1 MPSVPASRPTSPTA
15 LSKHPIF
22 APKLSNTNVQP
33 FPWHTQEPPEPP
45 RFSGNSPRDSVADC
59 SSLFRPGSATTARS
73 EQKPHVR
80 QDRSRPRGLEPEAPG
95 EPGQGC
101 RLRDMS
107 FLVAIFFAAARRCK
121 AELPRCPAF
130 SRQVNTMSSSA
141 AGDDA
146 CGPVNPQVEL
156 LSG

>member
-15 LSKHPIF
+15 LSKHPSF
-22 APKLSNTNVQP
+22 APKLSNTNVRP

-45 RFSGNSPRDSVADC
+45 RLSGISPHDSVANF
-59 SSLFRPGSATTARS
+59 SSLFGSGSATTARS

-80 QDRSRPRGLEPEAPG
+80 QDRSRPGGLEPEAPG
-95 EPGQGC
+95 EPGRGC
-101 RLRDMS
+101 RLREVS
-107 FLVAIFFAAARRCK
+107 LLVAVFFASAKRCK
-121 AELPRCPAF
+121 AELARCPAF
-130 SRQVNTMSSSA
+130 SRQVNTRSSSA

-146 CGPVNPQVEL
+146 CEPANPQVKQ